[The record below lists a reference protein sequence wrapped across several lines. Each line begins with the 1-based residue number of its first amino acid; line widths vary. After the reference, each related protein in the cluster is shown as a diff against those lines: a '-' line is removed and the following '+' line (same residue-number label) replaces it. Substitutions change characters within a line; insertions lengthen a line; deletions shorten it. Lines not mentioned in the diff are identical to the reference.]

1 MSLIEN
7 RFLCPHCRQKLACE
21 DGYTG
26 WQIQCPACQGP
37 VIVPQRAVAVRASPP
52 GPPGQAQQSSLGN
65 EIGGFVSRVVS
76 VGLFGVISAVAG
88 GAVSAL
94 LVFGGCAVGMCGN
107 LPLGNAMQNWNV
119 IAGVAVFFI
128 LLKCMTDSISD

>member
-26 WQIQCPACQGP
+26 WQIQCPACRGP

-52 GPPGQAQQSSLGN
+52 TPPGQAQPSSLGK
-65 EIGGFVSRVVS
+65 EIGGFVSRVAS
-76 VGLFGVISAVAG
+76 VGLFGVIAAAAG
-88 GAVSAL
+88 GVVSTF
-94 LVFGGCAVGMCGN
+94 LVIGGCAVGMCGN
-107 LPLGNAMQNWNV
+107 LRLGNGMQQMSV
-119 IAGVAVFFI
+119 IGGVAVFFI
-128 LLKCMTDSISD
+128 LLKGMMDSISD